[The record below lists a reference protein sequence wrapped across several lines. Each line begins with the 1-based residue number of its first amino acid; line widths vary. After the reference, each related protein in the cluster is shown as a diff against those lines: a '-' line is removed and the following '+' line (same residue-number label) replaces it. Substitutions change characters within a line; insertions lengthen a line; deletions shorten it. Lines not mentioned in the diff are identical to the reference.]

1 MCDISD
7 FAVSSVYP
15 LIFKNTGQMGP
26 NRKYFSKGHMTT
38 LNQYLKSKSH
48 IILSKYL
55 RILHPEGY
63 TTCIGPKYT
72 KPSKR
77 SLKRFKMKINETK
90 SSYII
95 TKIKSKKSKLPSNDT
110 SEHELELVVDE
121 PTQELLTPSEL
132 QFQNENVYGHN
143 SEPVVNIIHTSSE
156 VLDHVD
162 SALSKAPLS
171 ENQSVGTI
179 RPYSEYDSTKTLPFI
194 ARKYR
199 NMMLCPEK
207 MTDSDFISLI
217 HINKSQFLEFST
229 KIGDNL
235 NFREEILSLYS
246 RAFLFRLRSSSC
258 WTQEEVSS
266 LFCILESTGRQIF
279 WDVLTTYYEN
289 EVNIPN
295 LLLEYDVIETVL
307 DRAYYAMDP
316 FFKELVSAFED
327 PAGKKKLVF

>member
-1 MCDISD
+1 MS
-7 FAVSSVYP
+7 
-15 LIFKNTGQMGP
+15 Q
-26 NRKYFSKGHMTT
+26 
-38 LNQYLKSKSH
+38 
-48 IILSKYL
+48 
-55 RILHPEGY
+55 
-63 TTCIGPKYT
+63 PK
-72 KPSKR
+72 
-77 SLKRFKMKINETK
+77 
-90 SSYII
+90 
-95 TKIKSKKSKLPSNDT
+95 
-110 SEHELELVVDE
+110 
-121 PTQELLTPSEL
+121 TPSEL

-246 RAFLFRLRSSSC
+246 RAFLFRLRFSSC

-266 LFCILESTGRQIF
+266 LFGIPESTGRQIF